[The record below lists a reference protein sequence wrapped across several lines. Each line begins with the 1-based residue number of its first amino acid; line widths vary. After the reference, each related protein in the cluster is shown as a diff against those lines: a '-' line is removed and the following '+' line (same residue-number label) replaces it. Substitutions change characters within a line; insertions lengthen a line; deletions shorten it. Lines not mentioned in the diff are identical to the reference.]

1 MNSKA
6 EKQEAREECKA
17 KGHEWKDEG
26 TYSKCSRCAKLKRN
40 VQPIKVVR
48 PIAETG
54 EIIEQSLPP
63 GAFKATEE
71 PLVTRDFTAKVLA
84 GDRPGLIFPGD
95 KDCPLENG
103 QEVELT
109 SNVSLVVIRVSKT
122 KGGDHRCRYS
132 VRDFRETLIRRTPKM
147 HEPPERDEYGYPI
160 PHTKEAIAAATVDG
174 NYTQDPRQ
182 AVPSTGPEVDVEY
195 RRVLGTRSRTRA
207 AERKRK
213 EEPMQ
218 EGEED
223 IRRLTSEMREL
234 AKRAVK
240 MGVDPATA
248 LAPIAGEIKKA
259 HIEIGQDQVA
269 A

>member
-1 MNSKA
+1 VRDKA
-6 EKQEAREECKA
+6 KIKAAREECKA

-26 TYSKCSRCAKLKRN
+26 TYSKCERCAKLKRN
-40 VQPIKVVR
+40 VQPVKVERTV
-48 PIAETG
+48 PETG

-63 GAFKATEE
+63 SSFKANEE
-71 PLVTRDFTAKVLA
+71 PLVSRDFTAKVLA

-109 SNVSLVVIRVSKT
+109 SNVSLIVIRVTKT

-147 HEPPERDEYGYPI
+147 HEPPERDQYGYPI

-195 RRVLGTRSRTRA
+195 RRVLGV
-207 AERKRK
+207 RKRK
-213 EEPMQ
+213 AVMDSESEQEAQRKRERALRDELRSTLKGLEPQ
-218 EGEED
+218 AAAELLAGVE
-223 IRRLTSEMREL
+223 RLCVE
-234 AKRAVK
+234 AKDASAAV
-240 MGVDPATA
+240 V
-248 LAPIAGEIKKA
+248 
-259 HIEIGQDQVA
+259 
-269 A
+269 